1 MQIKTDYLVASF
13 FSFLIHAIMILYL
26 MDFFYAEKQYR
37 PVLSK
42 PVSVNLLFGD
52 EIKKMIKTN
61 SIKPIVKDKKIELIK
76 NSITDKK
83 IQFTPVIQSTDI
95 KDLIK
100 EDNLIS
106 KSSEQN
112 LIDQFSG
119 MIIQFI
125 QSAWIKPQNIQD
137 GLICELRMS
146 INKNGRII
154 DIDLIKS
161 SGNIRFD
168 NSAIIAVKRIET
180 FNFFNQISYNLY
192 QNNFRNVVI
201 TFNPS

>member
-13 FSFLIHAIMILYL
+13 FSFLIHAIIILYL

-42 PVSVNLLFGD
+42 PVSVNLLFED
-52 EIKKMIKTN
+52 EIKKIIKTN

-76 NSITDKK
+76 SPITDQK

>member
-42 PVSVNLLFGD
+42 PVSVNLLFED

-76 NSITDKK
+76 SSITDKK
-83 IQFTPVIQSTDI
+83 IQFTPVIKSTDI

-106 KSSEQN
+106 MSSEQN

>member
-42 PVSVNLLFGD
+42 PVSVNLLFED

-76 NSITDKK
+76 SSITDKK

-106 KSSEQN
+106 MSSEQN

-146 INKNGRII
+146 INKNCRII

>member
-42 PVSVNLLFGD
+42 PVSVNLLFED

-76 NSITDKK
+76 SSIIDQK

>member
-42 PVSVNLLFGD
+42 PVSVNLLFKD

-76 NSITDKK
+76 SSITDQK

>member
-13 FSFLIHAIMILYL
+13 FSFLLHAIMILFL

-42 PVSVNLLFGD
+42 PVSVNLLFQ
-52 EIKKMIKTN
+52 EEKQKIVKTK
-61 SIKPIVKDKKIELIK
+61 SIKPIIKDKKLELLK
-76 NSITDKK
+76 NSTDKK
-83 IQFTPVIQSTDI
+83 IQLSPEIHSTDI

-100 EDNLIS
+100 EDNSIAQN
-106 KSSEQN
+106 SEQDQ
-112 LIDQFSG
+112 IDQFST

-125 QSAWIKPQNIQD
+125 QSAWIKPKNIQN
-137 GLICELRMS
+137 GLVCELRMT

-154 DIDLIKS
+154 NIDLIKS

-168 NSAIIAVKRIET
+168 NSAIKAINRIET
-180 FNFFNQISYNLY
+180 FNFFNEISYNLY
-192 QNNFRNVVI
+192 QNNFKNVVI

>member
-42 PVSVNLLFGD
+42 PVSVNLLFED

-76 NSITDKK
+76 SPITDQK

>member
-42 PVSVNLLFGD
+42 PVSVNLLFED

-61 SIKPIVKDKKIELIK
+61 SIKPIVKDKKIDLIK
-76 NSITDKK
+76 SSITDKK

-106 KSSEQN
+106 MSSEQN

-168 NSAIIAVKRIET
+168 NSAIIAIKRIET

>member
-1 MQIKTDYLVASF
+1 
-13 FSFLIHAIMILYL
+13 

-42 PVSVNLLFGD
+42 PVSVNLLFQ
-52 EIKKMIKTN
+52 EEKQKIVKTK
-61 SIKPIVKDKKIELIK
+61 SIKPIIKDKKLELLK
-76 NSITDKK
+76 NSTDKK
-83 IQFTPVIQSTDI
+83 IQLSPEIQSTDI

-100 EDNLIS
+100 EDNSIAQN
-106 KSSEQN
+106 SEQDQ
-112 LIDQFSG
+112 IDQFST

-125 QSAWIKPQNIQD
+125 QSAWIKPKNIQN
-137 GLICELRMS
+137 GLVCELRMT

-154 DIDLIKS
+154 NIDLIKS

-168 NSAIIAVKRIET
+168 NSAIKAINRIET
-180 FNFFNQISYNLY
+180 FNFFNEISYNLY
-192 QNNFRNVVI
+192 QNNFKNVVI

>member
-42 PVSVNLLFGD
+42 PVSVNLLFED

-76 NSITDKK
+76 SSITDKK
-83 IQFTPVIQSTDI
+83 IQFTPVIKSTDI

-106 KSSEQN
+106 MSSEQN

-168 NSAIIAVKRIET
+168 NSAIIAIKRIET

-192 QNNFRNVVI
+192 QNNFKNVVI

>member
-42 PVSVNLLFGD
+42 PVSVNLLFED

-61 SIKPIVKDKKIELIK
+61 SIKPIVKDKKIDLIK
-76 NSITDKK
+76 SSITDKK

-106 KSSEQN
+106 MSSEQN

>member
-42 PVSVNLLFGD
+42 PVSVNLLFED

-76 NSITDKK
+76 SSITDQK
-83 IQFTPVIQSTDI
+83 IQFTPVIQSTNI

>member
-1 MQIKTDYLVASF
+1 
-13 FSFLIHAIMILYL
+13 MILYL

-42 PVSVNLLFGD
+42 PVSVNLLFED

-76 NSITDKK
+76 SSITDKK

-106 KSSEQN
+106 MSSEQN

>member
-42 PVSVNLLFGD
+42 PVSVNLLFED

-61 SIKPIVKDKKIELIK
+61 SIKPIVKGKKIELIK
-76 NSITDKK
+76 SSITDQK

>member
-42 PVSVNLLFGD
+42 PVSVNLLFED

-76 NSITDKK
+76 SSITDKK

-106 KSSEQN
+106 MSSEQN

>member
-42 PVSVNLLFGD
+42 PVSVNLLFED

-76 NSITDKK
+76 RSITDQK

>member
-1 MQIKTDYLVASF
+1 M
-13 FSFLIHAIMILYL
+13 
-26 MDFFYAEKQYR
+26 
-37 PVLSK
+37 
-42 PVSVNLLFGD
+42 
-52 EIKKMIKTN
+52 
-61 SIKPIVKDKKIELIK
+61 
-76 NSITDKK
+76 
-83 IQFTPVIQSTDI
+83 IQSTDI

>member
-42 PVSVNLLFGD
+42 PVSVNLLFKD

-76 NSITDKK
+76 SSITDQK

-106 KSSEQN
+106 MGSEQN

>member
-42 PVSVNLLFGD
+42 PVSVNLLFED

-76 NSITDKK
+76 SSITDQK

-100 EDNLIS
+100 EDNFIS

-180 FNFFNQISYNLY
+180 FNFSIKYLQFVSKQ
-192 QNNFRNVVI
+192 F
-201 TFNPS
+201 

>member
-42 PVSVNLLFGD
+42 PVSVNLLFED

-76 NSITDKK
+76 SSITDQK

>member
-42 PVSVNLLFGD
+42 SVSVNLLFED

-76 NSITDKK
+76 SSITDQK

>member
-26 MDFFYAEKQYR
+26 MDFFYADKQYR

-42 PVSVNLLFGD
+42 PVSVNLLFED

-61 SIKPIVKDKKIELIK
+61 SIKPIVKGKKIELIK
-76 NSITDKK
+76 SSITDQK

>member
-13 FSFLIHAIMILYL
+13 FSFLIHAIIILYL

-42 PVSVNLLFGD
+42 PVSVNLLFED

-76 NSITDKK
+76 SSITDQK

>member
-1 MQIKTDYLVASF
+1 MQIKTDYFVASF

-42 PVSVNLLFGD
+42 PVSVNLLFED

-76 NSITDKK
+76 SSIIDQK

>member
-76 NSITDKK
+76 SPITDQK

>member
-42 PVSVNLLFGD
+42 PVSVNLLFED

-76 NSITDKK
+76 SSITDKK
-83 IQFTPVIQSTDI
+83 IQFTPVIKSTDI

-106 KSSEQN
+106 MSSEQN

-168 NSAIIAVKRIET
+168 NSAIIAIKRIET

>member
-13 FSFLIHAIMILYL
+13 FSFLLHAIMILFL

-42 PVSVNLLFGD
+42 PVSVNLLFQ
-52 EIKKMIKTN
+52 EEKQKIVKTK
-61 SIKPIVKDKKIELIK
+61 SIKPIIKDKKLELLK
-76 NSITDKK
+76 NSTDKK
-83 IQFTPVIQSTDI
+83 IQLSPEIQSTDI

-100 EDNLIS
+100 EDNSIAQN
-106 KSSEQN
+106 SEQDQ
-112 LIDQFSG
+112 IDQFST

-125 QSAWIKPQNIQD
+125 QSAWIKPKNIQN
-137 GLICELRMS
+137 GLVCELRMT

-154 DIDLIKS
+154 NIDLIKS

-168 NSAIIAVKRIET
+168 NSAIKAINRIET
-180 FNFFNQISYNLY
+180 FNFFNEISYNLY
-192 QNNFRNVVI
+192 QNNFKNVVI

>member
-13 FSFLIHAIMILYL
+13 FSFLIHAIIILYL

-42 PVSVNLLFGD
+42 PVSVNLLFED

-76 NSITDKK
+76 SPITDQK